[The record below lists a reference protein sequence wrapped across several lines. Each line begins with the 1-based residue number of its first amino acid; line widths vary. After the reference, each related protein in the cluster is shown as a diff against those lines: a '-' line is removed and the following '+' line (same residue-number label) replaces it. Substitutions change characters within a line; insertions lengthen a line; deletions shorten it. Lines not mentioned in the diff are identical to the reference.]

1 MEEKRMV
8 SEADVRALLV
18 EAVRIAKIEA
28 FHVALKIHADA
39 FSRGSMRVALYNQ
52 IMQLE
57 GSKERA

>member
-1 MEEKRMV
+1 MEKRMV
-8 SEADVRALLV
+8 TEADIQELIA
-18 EAVRIAKIEA
+18 EAVRLAKIEA